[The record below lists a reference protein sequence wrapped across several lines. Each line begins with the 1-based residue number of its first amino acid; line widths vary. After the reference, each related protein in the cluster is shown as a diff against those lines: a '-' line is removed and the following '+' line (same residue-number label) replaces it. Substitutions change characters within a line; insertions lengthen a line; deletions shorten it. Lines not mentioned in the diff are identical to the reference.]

1 MQSDNCFSDYFHQ
14 RKLIPRAELKIDL
27 KTRMVGQRDVVRSA
41 AFRVCRFNNMQQNHI
56 LVLKFVSIGIGL
68 IKKNLLVMQRKIRKS
83 LKFIQRFS
91 LQQDHSKGFLLIM
104 KAI

>member
-1 MQSDNCFSDYFHQ
+1 MQSHNCFSDYFHQ

-41 AFRVCRFNNMQQNHI
+41 AFHVCRFNNMQQNHI

-68 IKKNLLVMQRKIRKS
+68 IKKKIVS
-83 LKFIQRFS
+83 NATEDQKFIQRFS
-91 LQQDHSKGFLLIM
+91 LQQVHSKGFSLIM